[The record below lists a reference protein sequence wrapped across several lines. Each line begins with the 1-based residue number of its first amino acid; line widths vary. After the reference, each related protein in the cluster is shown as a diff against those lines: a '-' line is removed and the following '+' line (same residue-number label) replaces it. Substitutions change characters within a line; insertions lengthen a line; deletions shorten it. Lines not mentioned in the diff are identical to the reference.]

1 MNSTKTCDT
10 RPPIRAPKNDL
21 EFPNILGWIVL
32 RMNTRTILLG
42 FAMLLAAPLLAR
54 DKTDV
59 MVMNNGDRLTCEVK
73 GLDAGVLYVSLD
85 YVDGTVSVDWSK
97 VAHLESK
104 QLFVVKTADGS
115 VYSGTLRTPQTATGR
130 PTMIQVVTTPNQEV
144 VIDQSQIVRMIAT
157 SEKLW
162 QRFSGEVSFGTI
174 YSKGNQSTQYSL
186 GAQTAYVRERW
197 NARASFDSNLSSS
210 TGVNV
215 STRNSLNLLALRL
228 LPWNKW
234 FYSGLGGFLQSSEQG
249 ITLQTT
255 LGGGVGRYLK
265 NTDRTSISV
274 LAGMA
279 WQDTSY
285 HQSILPENKQNIAA
299 ALIYTEA
306 RLFKFSKTNLDLTA
320 ALLPAVSDPG
330 RVRFNTNATY
340 YIKIFSN
347 LKWNF
352 SFYGNWDTRPPPG
365 LSGSDYGTSSGLSWT
380 FGLK

>member
-1 MNSTKTCDT
+1 VNSTKTCDT

>member
-1 MNSTKTCDT
+1 MGVPHMNPRTF
-10 RPPIRAPKNDL
+10 IFA
-21 EFPNILGWIVL
+21 FIL
-32 RMNTRTILLG
+32 IL
-42 FAMLLAAPLLAR
+42 AMPLLAR

-85 YVDGTVSVDWSK
+85 YVDGTVLVDWSK

-104 QLFVVKTADGS
+104 QLFVVKTGEGL
-115 VYSGTLRTPQTATGR
+115 VYTGTLKTPETAGGR
-130 PTMIQVVTTPNQEV
+130 PTMIRVVKTSEQEV
-144 VIDQSQIVRMIAT
+144 DIDQSQIVRMIAT
-157 SEKLW
+157 SEHFW

-186 GAQTAYVRERW
+186 GAQTAYIRERW
-197 NARASFDSNLSSS
+197 NAQAVFDSNLSSS

-215 STRNSLNLLALRL
+215 STRNSLDLLARRL
-228 LPWNKW
+228 LPWDKW

-265 NTDRTSISV
+265 NTDRASISV
-274 LAGMA
+274 LAGVA
-279 WQDTSY
+279 WQDTNY
-285 HQSILPENKQNIAA
+285 QRSILPENKQNIAA
-299 ALIYTEA
+299 AMIYTEA
-306 RLFKFSKTNLDLTA
+306 RLFKFSKTNLNLTA

-330 RVRFNTNATY
+330 RFRFNTNASY
-340 YIKIFSN
+340 YIKLFSN
-347 LKWNF
+347 LKWNI
-352 SFYGNWDTRPPPG
+352 SFYGNWDNRPPPG
-365 LSGSDYGTSSGLSWT
+365 LSGNDYGTSSGLSWT

>member
-1 MNSTKTCDT
+1 
-10 RPPIRAPKNDL
+10 
-21 EFPNILGWIVL
+21 
-32 RMNTRTILLG
+32 MNTRTILLG